1 MSSQPARAQTL
12 HSVASTTAAAW
23 QMGSV
28 KWFDPVRRFGFIVP
42 DAGDSDIFLP
52 WTTLRAC
59 GVREADLR
67 DGIRVK
73 FQSVDPE
80 GSDRRP
86 KATKLALV
94 NR

>member
-1 MSSQPARAQTL
+1 MSNPAARTQTL
-12 HSVASTTAAAW
+12 HAMPTAAASW

-73 FQSVDPE
+73 FKSVDPE